1 MAFVDY
7 AKIELQA
14 GHGGNGIVLLDRE
27 NFVPNVWSV
36 RWKWW
41 SWRKHCFSS

>member
-14 GHGGNGIVLLDRE
+14 GHGGNGIVSFRQ
-27 NFVPNVWSV
+27 
-36 RWKWW
+36 
-41 SWRKHCFSS
+41 RKFCA